1 MRDRRGQRIV
11 VMSDR
16 ADRIVSF
23 HSQQEFVQRVRD
35 AGLPVLQISAAAG
48 DSYHHGLESEGLR
61 LASDC
66 AKGVDDQTPIS
77 RYQIKPASAATVA
90 MSRVQTSTIKD

>member
-48 DSYHHGLESEGLR
+48 DSYPHGLESEGLR

-66 AKGVDDQTPIS
+66 AM
-77 RYQIKPASAATVA
+77 AT
-90 MSRVQTSTIKD
+90 SRVQTSTIKANRSD